1 MHKAGSG
8 FCIHQ
13 HLHASFNLFIVLAC
27 EGFHHDA
34 HRPNHVVADVR
45 TSNAFACR
53 TFEEVWVILAP
64 YETTGVLVNRIV
76 DVHIAQIG
84 QCDKARYI
92 GVVHQ
97 KVVAETVYLEGIDG
111 AVFGMVVGSVF
122 S

>member
-1 MHKAGSG
+1 MPSPAVP
-8 FCIHQ
+8 
-13 HLHASFNLFIVLAC
+13 L
-27 EGFHHDA
+27 
-34 HRPNHVVADVR
+34 
-45 TSNAFACR
+45 
-53 TFEEVWVILAP
+53 EEVWVILAP